1 MLASSESCGGNSKNK
16 TPVLSA
22 LKKVHYLQDTFF
34 VVIDRKIVD
43 ELRISQDDDVWVQQS
58 PSDDGIFMKVFRN
71 RNMNTGR

>member
-1 MLASSESCGGNSKNK
+1 MLASNESCGGNTKNK

-58 PSDDGIFMKVFRN
+58 PSDDGILLKLVRN
-71 RNMNTGR
+71 NDVKTN

>member
-1 MLASSESCGGNSKNK
+1 MLASNESRGGSTKNK

-34 VVIDRKIVD
+34 VVIDRKIAD

-58 PSDDGIFMKVFRN
+58 PSDEGILLKLVRN
-71 RNMNTGR
+71 NDVKTN